1 MAESMPAEASRLRVL
16 RLEWLVG
23 GQQCG
28 GFGGGQA
35 SHGVHE
41 PTFFRGP
48 PGLER
53 RVAPGKCSHLLSN
66 LLAAGSESIGSDLLA
81 LKGWKKASQ
90 RFSRRPLPTAVWSSL
105 AVEMCTL
112 GGMLAAVF
120 TLIMFRAKSFHSHL
134 QASSHQR
141 MATSQ
146 AGWYSYSLKPG
157 PQGARLERRTV
168 RSVSLQN
175 DVCG

>member
-1 MAESMPAEASRLRVL
+1 MTFITSLCNMAESMPAEASRLRVL

-105 AVEMCTL
+105 AVESCRV

-120 TLIMFRAKSFHSHL
+120 TLIMFKAFLRPGEKLSLTPSSFLAPTDGGVPSWVVL
-134 QASSHQR
+134 
-141 MATSQ
+141 
-146 AGWYSYSLKPG
+146 LF
-157 PQGARLERRTV
+157 PQIWTARSKT
-168 RSVSLQN
+168 
-175 DVCG
+175 